1 MFLCYAKAELVV
13 CTISIFCI
21 TWHLIKMLTE
31 NNNTTL
37 YSTKHDKQFFNKNVQ
52 SQSTEIRI
60 MAAVQWLWSNG
71 GVTSPNDRLMF
82 ILFVKSI
89 KIFL

>member
-1 MFLCYAKAELVV
+1 
-13 CTISIFCI
+13 
-21 TWHLIKMLTE
+21 MLTE

-71 GVTSPNDRLMF
+71 GGNKL
-82 ILFVKSI
+82 
-89 KIFL
+89 